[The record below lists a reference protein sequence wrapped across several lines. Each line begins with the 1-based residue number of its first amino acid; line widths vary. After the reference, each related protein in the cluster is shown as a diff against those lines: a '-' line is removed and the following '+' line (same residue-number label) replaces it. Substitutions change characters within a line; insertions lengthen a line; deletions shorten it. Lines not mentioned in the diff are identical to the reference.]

1 MNKCFKIPSKIKTK
15 NDAKPKNS
23 YMKVAS
29 SWSKNVLLQK
39 IFEKVRTQRN
49 LVRTQR
55 ELVYKH
61 KCALNEN
68 ALNEA
73 LLYCYFYLV
82 QIVKKVASLAEGVFT
97 ISTSPNCDMID
108 KTNKSNMT

>member
-1 MNKCFKIPSKIKTK
+1 MNKCFKIFLGKIKTK

-29 SWSKNVLLQK
+29 LWSKNVLLQK

-55 ELVYKH
+55 GMVFKY
-61 KCALNEN
+61 KCALNES
-68 ALNEA
+68 ALNEVRTQRGFA
-73 LLYCYFYLV
+73 VLLQTLWRILV
-82 QIVKKVASLAEGVFT
+82 HCKL
-97 ISTSPNCDMID
+97 
-108 KTNKSNMT
+108 

>member
-1 MNKCFKIPSKIKTK
+1 MNKCFEIFLGKIKTK

-68 ALNEA
+68 ALNEVRTQRGFA
-73 LLYCYFYLV
+73 V
-82 QIVKKVASLAEGVFT
+82 IAIRVASSSIETAE
-97 ISTSPNCDMID
+97 
-108 KTNKSNMT
+108 KKSWKRTTF

>member
-23 YMKVAS
+23 YVKVAS

-39 IFEKVRTQRN
+39 IFGNVRTQRN
-49 LVRTQR
+49 PVRTQR

-68 ALNEA
+68 ALNEVRTQRGFA
-73 LLYCYFYLV
+73 
-82 QIVKKVASLAEGVFT
+82 VFLKRVLKNVILNSCT
-97 ISTSPNCDMID
+97 A
-108 KTNKSNMT
+108 

>member
-1 MNKCFKIPSKIKTK
+1 MKKCFKIPSKIKTK

-61 KCALNEN
+61 KCALNES
-68 ALNEA
+68 ALNEVRTQRGIAVSRNGYISNTLPYIYQNSKLNSKA
-73 LLYCYFYLV
+73 LYFLNFHG
-82 QIVKKVASLAEGVFT
+82 I
-97 ISTSPNCDMID
+97 
-108 KTNKSNMT
+108 

>member
-1 MNKCFKIPSKIKTK
+1 
-15 NDAKPKNS
+15 
-23 YMKVAS
+23 MKVAS
-29 SWSKNVLLQK
+29 SWSKNVFLQK

-68 ALNEA
+68 ALNEVRTRRGFAVLSFHERQRLLSIFLKA
-73 LLYCYFYLV
+73 LCFQTREMPTKDTLLNCTTL
-82 QIVKKVASLAEGVFT
+82 KKVHLLF
-97 ISTSPNCDMID
+97 
-108 KTNKSNMT
+108 

>member
-1 MNKCFKIPSKIKTK
+1 MKTK

-29 SWSKNVLLQK
+29 SWSRNVLLQK

-55 ELVYKH
+55 ELVSKH

-68 ALNEA
+68 ALNEVRTQRGFA
-73 LLYCYFYLV
+73 VQLY
-82 QIVKKVASLAEGVFT
+82 
-97 ISTSPNCDMID
+97 
-108 KTNKSNMT
+108 

>member
-68 ALNEA
+68 ALNEVRTQRGFA
-73 LLYCYFYLV
+73 V
-82 QIVKKVASLAEGVFT
+82 VGTASQ
-97 ISTSPNCDMID
+97 
-108 KTNKSNMT
+108 

>member
-1 MNKCFKIPSKIKTK
+1 MQFYAHCTHSQSDKLKLKLKSMNKCFKIPNKIKTK

-68 ALNEA
+68 ALNEVRTQRGFA
-73 LLYCYFYLV
+73 V
-82 QIVKKVASLAEGVFT
+82 
-97 ISTSPNCDMID
+97 
-108 KTNKSNMT
+108 

>member
-1 MNKCFKIPSKIKTK
+1 MNKCFKIPCKIKTK

-23 YMKVAS
+23 YVKVAS

-39 IFEKVRTQRN
+39 IFEGVRTQP
-49 LVRTQR
+49 

-73 LLYCYFYLV
+73 LL
-82 QIVKKVASLAEGVFT
+82 
-97 ISTSPNCDMID
+97 
-108 KTNKSNMT
+108 